1 MSVYVVIAQLHRDAV
16 DHCVRPVAAI
26 TAVINVPKHWDEL
39 TPSVAWL
46 PSAWGAVRR
55 APGFPRESWPHRA
68 SFNVGHR
75 GSLAAGQRRELYR
88 LRGWGIDR
96 CPCRCGDGLLTELPT
111 VMSWAE
117 ATVPG

>member
-46 PSAWGAVRR
+46 PSAWGAARR
-55 APGFPRESWPHRA
+55 APRF
-68 SFNVGHR
+68 
-75 GSLAAGQRRELYR
+75 AAGKLARPGVIQCRPSRFSCGWATTGVVSSAGEL
-88 LRGWGIDR
+88 IDVR
-96 CPCRCGDGLLTELPT
+96 AGAG
-111 VMSWAE
+111 M
-117 ATVPG
+117 GF

>member
-39 TPSVAWL
+39 TPECCLVAIGL
-46 PSAWGAVRR
+46 GCCEEGPPVCRGKVGPTGRHSMSAIAVLLRL
-55 APGFPRESWPHRA
+55 G
-68 SFNVGHR
+68 ND
-75 GSLAAGQRRELYR
+75 GSCIVC
-88 LRGWGIDR
+88 WGIDR